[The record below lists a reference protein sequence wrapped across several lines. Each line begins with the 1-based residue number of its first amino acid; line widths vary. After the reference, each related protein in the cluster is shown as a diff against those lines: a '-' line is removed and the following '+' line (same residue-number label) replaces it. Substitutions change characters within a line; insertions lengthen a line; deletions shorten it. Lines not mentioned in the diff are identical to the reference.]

1 MVLFNKTLLSGVSA
15 SIPRHRV
22 HIHDMGFDIKT
33 VDRISKLTG
42 IREVCVAPEGMTTA
56 DYCIDAAEHLFSEM
70 QFDRSQ
76 IDGIVYVTPQPDYI
90 VPGTVGVLQRRLGL
104 PKKCVA
110 MDIKHGCPGFIYAL
124 FQAVL
129 LVESGFC
136 RNVLTCC
143 GDIPT
148 RNVNAKDKSMRLV
161 HGDGGAA
168 MLVTASEVGHPSAF
182 AFHHDGTGLE
192 YLYVPAGGARMP
204 RKPGVT
210 DQPVED
216 AEGNVHT
223 LENVRMNGLELMRY
237 IVTEV
242 PGTIQEVMEA
252 QDWGQ
257 EDVTAYALHQANA
270 FIVKSLSR
278 QMGLPLDKV
287 PVDMEDTGNIGAASV
302 ALLLC
307 RQMEKSALD
316 LRRTVM
322 SGFGT
327 GLSSGAAAMDLSGT
341 YFSPVHEI

>member
-1 MVLFNKTLLSGVSA
+1 MTLFNKAIMAGVSA
-15 SIPRHRV
+15 SIPKHRV
-22 HIHDMGFDIKT
+22 HIHDMDFDIKT

-90 VPGTVGVLQRRLGL
+90 VPGTVGVLQRRLDL
-104 PKKCVA
+104 PKHCVA

-136 RNVLTCC
+136 QNVLTCC

-148 RNVNAKDKSMRLV
+148 CNINEKDKSMRLV

-168 MLVTASEVGHPSAF
+168 MLVTASEGGHPSAF
-182 AFHHDGTGLE
+182 AFRHDGTGIE

-204 RKPGVT
+204 RKSGVT

-216 AEGNVHT
+216 AEGNIHT
-223 LENVRMNGLELMRY
+223 LENVCMNGLELMRY
-237 IVTEV
+237 IVSEV
-242 PGTIQEVMEA
+242 PGTIQEVLDVQGWEHK
-252 QDWGQ
+252 
-257 EDVTAYALHQANA
+257 DVTAYALHQANA
-270 FIVKSLSR
+270 FIVKSLAR
-278 QMGLPLDKV
+278 QMGLPLAKV

-307 RQMEKSALD
+307 RQMEKSSLD
-316 LRRTVM
+316 LSRVVM

-327 GLSSGAAAMDLSGT
+327 GLSSAAAAMDLSST